1 MYFGDRQPARSVAFA
16 ATRSSGTPREKQF
29 PSSKNRNMRKR
40 NITLLTAIAA
50 AAAFASSAQ
59 AALTIL
65 VDEDTVNNEI
75 HFTWE
80 GVIGTATTAGGTSG
94 GSADQIVPEDGQVQF
109 ANGHVNF
116 DSGEW
121 YAGTASAYG
130 DGGSFSDFIVSSNI
144 PFHVNPDGTLR
155 VGKIGG
161 DVGSTFPTLGSTVF
175 SGSFTLD
182 GLDAPGATIAGF
194 GLFNTAATSLTTN
207 ESVSLWT
214 ATTGTGSISFAA
226 IPEPSAALLLGVAGM
241 GLLVRR
247 RRA

>member
-1 MYFGDRQPARSVAFA
+1 
-16 ATRSSGTPREKQF
+16 
-29 PSSKNRNMRKR
+29 MRKR
-40 NITLLTAIAA
+40 NITALTAIAA
-50 AAAFASSAQ
+50 AAAFAPTAQ
-59 AALTIL
+59 AALTIF

-109 ANGHVNF
+109 ADGNTNF
-116 DSGEW
+116 DSGQW

-130 DGGSFSDFIVSSNI
+130 DGGAFSDFTVSSNI

-161 DVGSTFPTLGSTVF
+161 DAGSTFPTLDSTVF

-182 GLDAPGATIAGF
+182 GLDATGDTIAGF
-194 GLFNTAATSLTTN
+194 GLFNTPTTN
-207 ESVSLWT
+207 FDDNSTVSLWS
-214 ATTGTGSISFAA
+214 ATTGTGSIVFAA

-241 GLLVRR
+241 TLLVRR